1 MCKLLRQPKST
12 TSVDLKTTEYITKM
26 SDHDVS
32 EIEQITKTPVE
43 SNVKTKEKDPKKVAA
58 GKKLAEYNR
67 KAKEAL
73 KEKMKREAEK
83 VTEPEER
90 ETGESKGWIPEI
102 SFTTAISLVGIGLT
116 AINMFM
122 SYKKDT
128 KVDPTQVRL
137 PESNR
142 DLSLDRTLREIAS
155 RVEPQPPPIRE
166 PCSAI
171 ASKIPVPKM
180 GMH

>member
-1 MCKLLRQPKST
+1 
-12 TSVDLKTTEYITKM
+12 M
-26 SDHDVS
+26 SDDV
-32 EIEQITKTPVE
+32 EEITKTPVKE
-43 SNVKTKEKDPKKVAA
+43 SVKTKEKDPKKVAA
-58 GKKLAEYNR
+58 GKKLAEYN
-67 KAKEAL
+67 KGAKEAL
-73 KEKMKREAEK
+73 KEKIKRDAEK
-83 VTEPEER
+83 EEER
-90 ETGESKGWIPEI
+90 ETGESQSKGGWIPEI
-102 SFTTAISLVGIGLT
+102 SFTTAISLVGISLT

-128 KVDPTQVRL
+128 KVDPPRGGL

-155 RVEPQPPPIRE
+155 RVEPSPPIRE

>member
-1 MCKLLRQPKST
+1 
-12 TSVDLKTTEYITKM
+12 M
-26 SDHDVS
+26 SEEV
-32 EIEQITKTPVE
+32 EEITKTPVE

-58 GKKLAEYNR
+58 GKKLAQYNR

-83 VTEPEER
+83 EEER
-90 ETGESKGWIPEI
+90 ETGESQSRARLSNEGGWIPEI
-102 SFTTAISLVGIGLT
+102 SFTTAISLVGISLT

-128 KVDPTQVRL
+128 KVDPPRVRL
-137 PESNR
+137 PESNT
-142 DLSLDRTLREIAS
+142 TLREIAS
-155 RVEPQPPPIRE
+155 RVEPSPPT
-166 PCSAI
+166 AI

-180 GMH
+180 GML

>member
-1 MCKLLRQPKST
+1 
-12 TSVDLKTTEYITKM
+12 M
-26 SDHDVS
+26 SDDV
-32 EIEQITKTPVE
+32 EQITKAPIE

-67 KAKEAL
+67 RAKEAL
-73 KEKMKREAEK
+73 KEKKRREAEK
-83 VTEPEER
+83 EEEI
-90 ETGESKGWIPEI
+90 ETGESAIGWIPEI

-122 SYKKDT
+122 SYRKDT
-128 KVDPTQVRL
+128 
-137 PESNR
+137 E
-142 DLSLDRTLREIAS
+142 EIAPTRLQES
-155 RVEPQPPPIRE
+155 PIRE

-171 ASKIPVPKM
+171 ESPQPSKIPVPKM

>member
-1 MCKLLRQPKST
+1 
-12 TSVDLKTTEYITKM
+12 M
-26 SDHDVS
+26 SDDV
-32 EIEQITKTPVE
+32 EEITKTPAIASVAVE

-58 GKKLAEYNR
+58 GKKLAEYNKR
-67 KAKEAL
+67 AKEAL

-83 VTEPEER
+83 EEER
-90 ETGESKGWIPEI
+90 ETGESQSRARLSNEGGWIPEI

-128 KVDPTQVRL
+128 KVDPPLRL
-137 PESNR
+137 QESNR

-155 RVEPQPPPIRE
+155 RVEPQPPP
-166 PCSAI
+166 AI